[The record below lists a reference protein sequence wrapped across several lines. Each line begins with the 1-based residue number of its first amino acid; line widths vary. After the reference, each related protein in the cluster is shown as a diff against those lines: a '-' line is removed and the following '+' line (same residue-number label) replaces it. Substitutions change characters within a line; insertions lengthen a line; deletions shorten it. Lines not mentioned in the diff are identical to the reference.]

1 MLLKKYRIKQL
12 KQNQDEQFKR
22 FTIARLFPRH
32 PRKPKNLC
40 KFLFSNP
47 LAHPPPPMQAYCL

>member
-22 FTIARLFPRH
+22 FTIARLFPLT
-32 PRKPKNLC
+32 PKKTKKPL
-40 KFLFSNP
+40 
-47 LAHPPPPMQAYCL
+47 